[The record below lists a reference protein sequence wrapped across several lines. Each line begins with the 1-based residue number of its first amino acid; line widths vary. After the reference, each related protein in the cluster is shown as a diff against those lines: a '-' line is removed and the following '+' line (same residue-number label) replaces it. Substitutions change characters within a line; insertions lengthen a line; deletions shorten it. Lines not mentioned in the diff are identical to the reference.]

1 MEDELYN
8 EYWAELEE
16 ELKELEMENEEGEEE
31 GKKQRPMGMLKK
43 NFFSYGRK
51 RSGTIFLTPSL
62 VTNFTL
68 PTEKSC
74 SFKTLIPIALSNE
87 EKK

>member
-31 GKKQRPMGMLKK
+31 GKKQRPIGMLKK
-43 NFFSYGRK
+43 NFLATAAKGLARF
-51 RSGTIFLTPSL
+51 F
-62 VTNFTL
+62 
-68 PTEKSC
+68 
-74 SFKTLIPIALSNE
+74 
-87 EKK
+87 